1 MMSMHYTKLFKLLK
15 ERNISKTALQN
26 KIGMSS
32 TTVAKLSKNEFI
44 SMKVLEDICIYLNCQ
59 PGDILEMKLD
69 TDQSLLNQLREEKL
83 MKLKGGLYHQ
93 TQIRFS
99 YNSNHIEGSKLSEE
113 QTRFIYETNSIA
125 LEESG
130 VTSIDDIIETLNHF
144 RCFDWML
151 EVSDQELTEA
161 MIKEFHRLLKY
172 NTSDSHKDWF
182 NVGEYKKMP
191 NMIGDLKTTEP
202 SKVQFEMVK
211 LISHYNNLPNKTLED
226 VVKFHHTF
234 ESIHPFQDG
243 NGRVGRLILFKE
255 CLMNG
260 IIPFIINDDKKLFY
274 YRGLKEFTNDQQYL
288 LDMCRSA
295 QDNYEDLIKCFNS
308 VNE

>member
-1 MMSMHYTKLFKLLK
+1 MMSMHYTKLFKILK

-32 TTVAKLSKNEFI
+32 TTIAKLSKNEFI

-69 TDQSLLNQLREEKL
+69 TDQSLINQLREEKL
-83 MKLKGGLYHQ
+83 MKLIGGLYHQ

-144 RCFDWML
+144 RCFDWL
-151 EVSDQELTEA
+151 LDVADQELTET

-172 NTSDSHKDWF
+172 NTSDSRKDWF

-202 SKVQFEMVK
+202 SKVEVEMVK
-211 LISHYNNLPNKTLED
+211 LISQYNNLPNKTLED
-226 VVKFHHTF
+226 VVTFHHTF

-255 CLMNG
+255 CLKNG

-274 YRGLKEFTNDQQYL
+274 YRGLKEFTNDKQHL

-295 QDNYEDLIKCFNS
+295 QDNFEELIKYFNT
-308 VNE
+308 VVK